1 MSTAPHLCPDLTVR
15 AFAVPGVTMAGPHL
29 HHQLAA
35 EYAGLTCRRAT
46 HPHKPDN
53 IQPHLGITDAEDGA
67 HQLVQWTDP
76 DVAQA
81 ERPPA
86 TLPGQPKQRPTT
98 VDVQRQLAHDI
109 ATGQR

>member
-1 MSTAPHLCPDLTVR
+1 
-15 AFAVPGVTMAGPHL
+15 MAGPHL
-29 HHQLAA
+29 HHQLAAERDQINNGQAEECGA

-46 HPHKPDN
+46 HPHEPDN
-53 IQPHLGITDAEDGA
+53 IQPHLGITEAEDGA

-86 TLPGQPKQRPTT
+86 TLPGQPKQRPTLH
-98 VDVQRQLAHDI
+98 DVQRQLAHDI